1 MEGLKPCCLFP
12 AKAVYFSDVITRD
25 EFRYGILFLKG
36 SVLMKRSLVLLAI
49 IILTAGGAIAA
60 PLKNEAA
67 PKQDLP
73 SAAKSTDEDMSLSGK
88 VVETMN
94 AGGYSYVCIENK
106 GKKTWVAIPQ
116 TSVTVGQQI
125 SFEPGQEMKGFSSK
139 TLNRTFDSIVF
150 SGGAKSKPVAVSNKD
165 QMVSEGHA
173 GSKAAAVK
181 SISTEAV
188 KVEKAAGPN
197 AYTVGEVYAQAGK
210 LNKKTAV
217 VKAKVVKVSA
227 GIMGKNWIHL
237 QDGTGDAAKS
247 TNNLVVTS
255 QDLPAVGDVV
265 TVKGTVYKDKDF
277 GAGYKYA
284 VIMEQAKVQK

>member
-1 MEGLKPCCLFP
+1 
-12 AKAVYFSDVITRD
+12 
-25 EFRYGILFLKG
+25 
-36 SVLMKRSLVLLAI
+36 MKRSLVLLAI

-67 PKQDLP
+67 PKKDLP
-73 SAAKSTDEDMSLSGK
+73 PASKSTAEDNSLSGK

-94 AGGYSYVCIENK
+94 AGGYTYVCIEK
-106 GKKTWVAIPQ
+106 SGKKTWVAVPQ

-125 SFEPGQEMKGFSSK
+125 SFEPGQEMQNFTSK
-139 TLNRTFDSIVF
+139 SLNRTFDSIIF
-150 SGGAKSKPVAVSNKD
+150 SGGAKSKPVAVAKKD
-165 QMVSEGHA
+165 QMVSDTHA
-173 GSKAAAVK
+173 GSKAAAPK
-181 SISTEAV
+181 AGSTDPI
-188 KVEKAAGPN
+188 KVEKASGAN
-197 AYTVGEVYAQAGK
+197 AYTVGEIYSRAGK

-237 QDGTGDAAKS
+237 QDGTGDAAKA
-247 TNNLVVTS
+247 THNLVATS

-277 GAGYKYA
+277 GSGYKYA